1 LVVAITGASAGIGRA
16 TALRLARDRAAVSI
30 CARREDRLRQ
40 VADDVRQL
48 GGRALPVVADVSREA
63 DMNDFVTATI
73 REFGGLD
80 VMVCNAGYGLY
91 GAIDQ
96 IEPADMQRIL
106 EVNLVGTYNAMRAC
120 LPHFRRQ
127 RRGHIVVIS
136 SIAGRRGIPYMGAYA
151 ATKFAQAGLVECV
164 RAETRASGLHVTGVY
179 PVSTETDFF
188 DTMTAVSGFT
198 TEAHGPRQSADTVA
212 EAIVRAIHRPV
223 PEVFPYR
230 KARALVWLNAVA
242 PGWCDRLV
250 TKWGRKP
257 VLP

>member
-136 SIAGRRGIPYMGAYA
+136 SIAGR
-151 ATKFAQAGLVECV
+151 VECV